1 MRTRVDSQRVRA
13 AMGPGFR
20 SRNQPGDGIVKRS
33 ALTLAA
39 SCVFAATS
47 AGATSLF
54 EVESLVTDDQDALA
68 EAGFEPAAF
77 VDPNLINPWGMS
89 FSPTGPFWVSNQGS
103 GTSTLYDGD
112 GLPQSLIV
120 GIPQVGSVAGPTG
133 QVFNSTT
140 SFQLSTGG
148 TGVFFFAN
156 LDGSISGW
164 NSGTTAEVV
173 VPSASPLRPAI
184 YTGLALG
191 SSGGAD
197 FLFAANNETGRI
209 DVFDSSYAAV
219 AIPGG
224 FTDPGPNPDNLV
236 PFNIQNLNGLLYVT
250 YATGG
255 PDADEAPLG
264 RGFVSVFNPDGSFVG
279 RIADGG
285 QLSSPWGVAI
295 APDDFGKFGG
305 ALLIGN
311 FSEAFGYINAFDP
324 DTGEFL
330 GSLLDETGDTLTI
343 PYLWALLFGNG
354 GTGGDIEDLYF
365 TAGIGDELH
374 GLFGEISGTVPLPAG
389 LPLLGGALFGLMG
402 FGRRR
407 ATTVG

>member
-1 MRTRVDSQRVRA
+1 MRTRTCTRRIPA
-13 AMGPGFR
+13 ATRRHFR
-20 SRNQPGDGIVKRS
+20 SRESPGDGIARRCAV
-33 ALTLAA
+33 TLAA
-39 SCVFAATS
+39 SCALAAASVS
-47 AGATSLF
+47 ANSLF

-68 EAGFEPAAF
+68 AAGFEPAAF
-77 VDPNLINPWGMS
+77 VDPNLINPWGVS
-89 FSPTGPFWVSNQGS
+89 FSPTSPFWVSNQGS

-112 GLPQSLIV
+112 GMPQSLIV
-120 GIPQVGSVAGPTG
+120 GIPQFGSVAGPTG
-133 QVFNSTT
+133 QVFNSTS

-148 TGVFFFAN
+148 AGVFFFAN

-164 NSGTTAEVV
+164 NSALTTAEFV

-184 YTGLALG
+184 YTGLALA

-197 FLFAANNETGRI
+197 FLYAANNETGRI

-219 AIPGG
+219 ALPGG
-224 FTDPGPNPDNLV
+224 FVDPGPNPDNLV
-236 PFNIQNLNGLLYVT
+236 PFNVQNLNGLLYVT
-250 YATGG
+250 YAMGG

-295 APDDFGKFGG
+295 APDGFGKFGG
-305 ALLIGN
+305 SLLVGN
-311 FSEAFGYINAFDP
+311 FSEEFGYINAFDP
-324 DTGEFL
+324 ETGAFL
-330 GSLLDETGDTLTI
+330 GSLLDESGDTLTI

-354 GTGGDIEDLYF
+354 GSGGDPDDLYF

-374 GLFGEISGTVPLPAG
+374 GLFGEISVNAVPLPAG
-389 LPLLGGALFGLMG
+389 LPLLGGALLGLMG

-407 ATTVG
+407 A